1 MPDAAT
7 LERLVGALKAS
18 DADSVIDTLES
29 PGRVAIEVKPESIV
43 GSLEVIR
50 TCPQLRRAGLAP
62 TTRSA
67 RPTTCLA

>member
-18 DADSVIDTLES
+18 DAESVIDTVES

-43 GSLEVIR
+43 GSLEV
-50 TCPQLRRAGLAP
+50 LRAAGYELLASVHGVDYYP
-62 TTRSA
+62 N
-67 RPTTCLA
+67 